1 MDAQQYLFDIR
12 DNVQRIQALQER
24 RVEYFEM
31 SLSTH
36 GPPQVRRGT
45 HPQGSSVE
53 SAVEKLVDS
62 LAVEIDHEIET
73 LVREQK
79 TAERIIRQLPNAKW
93 RDLLSYRYLNGWSW
107 LKVAKAMRYD
117 KRWVHRLHQNALQ
130 ASEQVWK
137 EEDPTNVGNETVR

>member
-24 RVEYFEM
+24 RMEYCEM
-31 SLSTH
+31 GLSTH

-45 HPQGSSVE
+45 HPQGSNVE

-62 LAVEIDHEIET
+62 LAVEIDIEIGT

-79 TAERIIRQLPNAKW
+79 IAEGIIRRIPNAKW
-93 RDLLSYRYLNGWSW
+93 RDLLTYRYLNGWSW
-107 LKVAKAMRYD
+107 ARVAQAMRYD
-117 KRWVHRLHQNALQ
+117 KRWVHRLHQNALGAFDQ
-130 ASEQVWK
+130 LWK
-137 EEDPTNVGNETVR
+137 VEMNHENPE